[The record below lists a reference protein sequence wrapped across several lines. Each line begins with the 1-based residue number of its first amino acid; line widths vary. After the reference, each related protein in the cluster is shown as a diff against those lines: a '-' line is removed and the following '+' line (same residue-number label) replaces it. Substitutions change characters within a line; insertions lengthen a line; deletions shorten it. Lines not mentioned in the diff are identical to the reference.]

1 MRFSTCFNS
10 SVTKKQGDISNH
22 LRQIHGLGD
31 DGGIVW
37 DLELLPVDW
46 LNERISAQSG
56 IKVRVVNCGSL
67 LTLLGVLEYSS
78 ELFLLS

>member
-10 SVTKKQGDISNH
+10 SVTKKQGDLSNH
-22 LRQIHGLGD
+22 LRQIHGPGD

-46 LNERISAQSG
+46 LQERISAKSG
-56 IKVRVVNCGSL
+56 IKVRG
-67 LTLLGVLEYSS
+67 
-78 ELFLLS
+78 